1 MTKICSDL
9 RGLLGAHI
17 LVKLLLTHQISRE
30 QVSTSESARPHGR
43 HISRSCEVEHN
54 CFILSDNMWFCD
66 IYNTAL
72 LKGEKRDQLKIPPP
86 QLALIVPV
94 PPLPPFPVLLVGCF
108 GNAAQA

>member
-1 MTKICSDL
+1 MEGTYP
-9 RGLLGAHI
+9 
-17 LVKLLLTHQISRE
+17 Q
-30 QVSTSESARPHGR
+30 
-43 HISRSCEVEHN
+43 SCEVEHN

-66 IYNTAL
+66 IYNAEL

-108 GNAAQA
+108 GSEARA